1 MLDFSRISQCKKLPV
16 ERINEQNRVMEKGE
30 IVGLTIDGQFYNIQV
45 GEKVRKDVPV
55 NELRIADA

>member
-1 MLDFSRISQCKKLPV
+1 MRSYVRIFFNGMCA
-16 ERINEQNRVMEKGE
+16 EQNRVMEKGE